1 MEKYT
6 AVITE
11 PRVHRAWKLV
21 LTNFLTNLDERWDFL
36 IICGLSNK
44 DFLDSLINGSF
55 QEHKHRITI
64 YQLDILDFI
73 TIKDYSNYMIDPLIY
88 ELIPTE
94 TFLTFQLDTLISTK
108 YKDMIYDF
116 IKYDYVGAPWR
127 GNGIFVRDE
136 NNVMPIQL
144 LVGNGGLSLRK
155 KSVMLDIIKNDVT
168 NFRFEDGILEDVF
181 FSKYAK
187 NKPSVEEAKLFSVE
201 TLFSEKSF
209 GIHACYK
216 WVTYE
221 ELCKISEHIPE
232 LFELIVLNFK

>member
-11 PRVHRAWKLV
+11 PRVHPAWELV

-36 IICGLSNK
+36 IICGISNK
-44 DFLDSLINGSF
+44 DYLEILIEGCF
-55 QEHKHRITI
+55 KEHKHRITI
-64 YQLDILDFI
+64 HQLDIQDF
-73 TIKDYSNYMIDPLIY
+73 TIKEYSNYMVDPFIY

-94 TFLTFQLDTLISTK
+94 TFLTFQLDTLISAK
-108 YKDMIYDF
+108 YKDTIYDF

-127 GNGIFVRDE
+127 GHGIFVKAKDD
-136 NNVMPIQL
+136 VMPMAVV
-144 LVGNGGLSLRK
+144 VGNGGLSLRK
-155 KSVMLDIIKNDVT
+155 KSVMLNIIKNDIH
-168 NFRFEDGILEDVF
+168 NFRHEDGIFEDVF
-181 FSKYAK
+181 FSKNVV

-221 ELCKISEHIPE
+221 ELCKISKHIPE

>member
-1 MEKYT
+1 
-6 AVITE
+6 
-11 PRVHRAWKLV
+11 V
-21 LTNFLTNLDERWDFL
+21 LNNFLTNLDKRWDF
-36 IICGLSNK
+36 IIVCGLLNK
-44 DFLDSLINGSF
+44 DFLVDLIETNF
-55 QEHKHRITI
+55 KEHKHRITI
-64 YQLDILDFI
+64 HQLNIENF
-73 TIKDYSNYMIDPLIY
+73 TIKEYSNFMLDPLIY

-94 TFLTFQLDTLISTK
+94 TFITFQLDTLISTK

>member
-11 PRVHRAWKLV
+11 PRIHPAWKLV
-21 LTNFLTNLDERWDFL
+21 LTNFLTNLDERWNFL
-36 IICGLSNK
+36 IICGITNK
-44 DFLDSLINGSF
+44 DFLYSLINGSF

-64 YQLDILDFI
+64 YQLDIQDFV
-73 TIKDYSNYMIDPLIY
+73 TIKDYSNYMIDPFIY

-94 TFLTFQLDTLISTK
+94 TFLIFQLDTLISAK
-108 YKDMIYDF
+108 YKDTIYDF

-168 NFRFEDGILEDVF
+168 NFRFEDGILEDLF

-187 NKPSVEEAKLFSVE
+187 KKPSVEEAKLFSVE

-216 WVTYE
+216 WVSYE